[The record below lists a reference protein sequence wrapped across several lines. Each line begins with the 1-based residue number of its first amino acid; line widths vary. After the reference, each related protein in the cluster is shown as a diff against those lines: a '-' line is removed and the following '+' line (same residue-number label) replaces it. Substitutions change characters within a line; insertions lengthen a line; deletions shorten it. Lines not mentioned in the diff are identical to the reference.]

1 MKKKIIFKC
10 TAVCFT
16 LLFLTL
22 HVISAGLAGEFTFV
36 TEWGQQ
42 TPDPNNRTEYPESFN
57 GPTGMAIDASGTIY
71 IADNS
76 NQRVEKYDSDGNFI
90 GILTEC
96 PDISVADIRHCSDPG
111 EIKGPMD
118 VAVDPTGEYVYVVT
132 GFWDMISK
140 FKNDGTFILSW
151 GYDPVQNNVLADF
164 MREPAAL
171 AVDEAGNV
179 YVTDIG
185 GSVIWKFDS
194 EGNLLDMWTHPYA
207 SGDGFRPT
215 GIALG
220 KKGVY
225 ITDYLNS
232 TVHRF
237 EYNGQLKDSWGGYD
251 GTADGEFTYPAALD
265 VDAEENIFVADAL
278 NNRIQALSDSWS
290 SYNGGIDEGSIDRP
304 FGIVSD
310 SSGNVY
316 VADTWNH
323 RILKYAFTP

>member
-1 MKKKIIFKC
+1 MMKKIIFKC

-16 LLFLTL
+16 FLFLTL
-22 HVISAGLAGEFTFV
+22 HVISAGLAGEFTFDK
-36 TEWGQQ
+36 EWGHL
-42 TPDPNNRTEYPESFN
+42 TADPANRILDPESFN
-57 GPTGMAIDASGTIY
+57 GPAGMAIDASGTIY

-76 NQRVEKYDSDGNFI
+76 NQRVEKYDSEGNFI

-96 PDISVADIRHCSDPG
+96 PDISVADQTHCSDPG

-140 FKNDGTFILSW
+140 FDSDGNFIFSW
-151 GYDPVQNNVLADF
+151 GRDPIQNNVLADF
-164 MREPAAL
+164 MREPAGV
-171 AVDEAGNV
+171 AVDEAGDV

-194 EGNLLDMWTHPYA
+194 EGNLISMLTHPYA
-207 SGDGFRPT
+207 TGDDFRPT

-220 KKGVY
+220 RKGVY

-237 EYNGQLKDSWGGYD
+237 AYNGQLKDSWGGYD
-251 GTADGEFTYPAALD
+251 GTAVGEFTYPAALD
-265 VDAEENIFVADAL
+265 VDADDNIFVADSL
-278 NNRIQALSDSWS
+278 NNRIQAINDSWTAHD
-290 SYNGGIDEGSIDRP
+290 GGDAEGTLDRP
-304 FGIVSD
+304 FGIATD
-310 SSGNVY
+310 ASGNVY

-323 RILKYAFTP
+323 RILKYTYTP